1 MEFMWLW
8 FGIQPVEIVDT
19 HIPTSLR
26 WSINQSTTESRRNKT
41 LGLEIGGNWQTG
53 AKLTESFVVI
63 IGLIT
68 WMRAWTQEGVLHML
82 EGATGFQLT

>member
-8 FGIQPVEIVDT
+8 FGIQLVEIVDN

-26 WSINQSTTESRRNKT
+26 WSINQSTTELRRIKT
-41 LGLEIGGNWQTG
+41 LGLEIGGNWRTG
-53 AKLTESFVVI
+53 AKLTESCVVI
-63 IGLIT
+63 IGVIT

>member
-1 MEFMWLW
+1 M
-8 FGIQPVEIVDT
+8 DT

-26 WSINQSTTESRRNKT
+26 WSINQSTTELRRNKT
-41 LGLEIGGNWQTG
+41 LGLEIGGNRRTG
-53 AKLTESFVVI
+53 ANLSESFVVI
-63 IGLIT
+63 IGVIT

>member
-26 WSINQSTTESRRNKT
+26 WSINQSTSELRSNKT
-41 LGLEIGGNWQTG
+41 LGLEIGGNWRTG

-63 IGLIT
+63 IGVIT

-82 EGATGFQLT
+82 VGATGFQLT